1 MLWQDI
7 REKYPSK
14 WLVIEAKKFH
24 QTDDNFVIEELEV
37 LDIFDKSFDAYDEYR
52 KLHKENPRKEFL
64 FANTEMPL
72 LEIPITRWMGARA

>member
-7 REKYPSK
+7 REKHPSK

-24 QTDDNFVIEELEV
+24 QTDDEFVVEDMEV

-52 KLHKENPRKEFL
+52 TLHRENPSKEFL
-64 FANTEMPL
+64 FANTEMPI
-72 LEIPITRWMGARA
+72 LEIPTTQWMGVRT

>member
-1 MLWQDI
+1 MLWQEI

-24 QTDDNFVIEELEV
+24 QTDDQFVVEDFEV

-52 KLHKENPRKEFL
+52 SLHQEHPSKEFL
-64 FANTEMPL
+64 FANTEMSI
-72 LEIPITRWMGARA
+72 LEIPITRWMGIRA

>member
-24 QTDDNFVIEELEV
+24 QTDDKFVIEELEV

-52 KLHKENPRKEFL
+52 KLHKENPSKEFL
-64 FANTEMPL
+64 FANTEMSV
-72 LEIPITRWMGARA
+72 LEIPITQWMGSRA

>member
-7 REKYPSK
+7 REKHPSK

-24 QTDDNFVIEELEV
+24 QADDKFVVEDLEV

-52 KLHKENPRKEFL
+52 TLRRSNPSKEFL

-72 LEIPITRWMGARA
+72 LEIPTTRWMGVRT

>member
-24 QTDDNFVIEELEV
+24 QTDDKFVIEELEV

-52 KLHKENPRKEFL
+52 K
-64 FANTEMPL
+64 
-72 LEIPITRWMGARA
+72 